1 MTTTPSTLTPTT
13 QQSTTL
19 SWSVREPHP
28 ATRRAGVAL
37 SGAMLLF
44 LLFDAVVHIVRIK
57 PVVDSFAALGYP
69 VSVAVGIGIL
79 ELGCLTLYVIPRT
92 SLLGALLLTGY
103 LGGAVSA
110 QLRIDAPLFSTLLFP
125 VYVGVALWAGL
136 YLRKPA
142 LRSLV
147 ASR

>member
-1 MTTTPSTLTPTT
+1 MS
-13 QQSTTL
+13 
-19 SWSVREPHP
+19 
-28 ATRRAGVAL
+28 
-37 SGAMLLF
+37 LF
-44 LLFDAVVHIVRIK
+44 LLFDAVVHIVRSK